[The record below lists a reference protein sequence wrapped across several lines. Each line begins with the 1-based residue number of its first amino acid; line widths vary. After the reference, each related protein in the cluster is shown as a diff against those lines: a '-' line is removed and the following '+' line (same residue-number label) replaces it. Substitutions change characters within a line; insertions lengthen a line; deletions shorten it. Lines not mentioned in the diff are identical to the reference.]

1 MSSSVAFVTPL
12 ATFSYVHVWKA
23 RGFKNAD
30 GTTGDPK
37 YDTTFII
44 PKSENVDEIMA
55 AYNEVLNADFP
66 DGLPYG
72 AKPGGLLDG
81 AIRYPA
87 DPFYADK
94 WILKA
99 AQNEDRFNH
108 QNVVGPDRQPI
119 MNKSEI
125 YSGAIGR
132 GHISFYGYF
141 GGSKGIG
148 CSLHGLWK
156 TGDGEPLGGDAPD
169 SVAAFGGAP
178 ATATQAAPANTQ
190 GASVQSTPAGA
201 PPTPGA
207 PGVPVTPPAHVMT
220 PKAQGVAYE
229 AYIKEGWTDAQL
241 VEHGFMNP

>member
-1 MSSSVAFVTPL
+1 MSSSLAFVTPE
-12 ATFSYVHVWKA
+12 ATLSYVNIWKA

-44 PKSENVDEIMA
+44 PKTENIDEIMA
-55 AYNEVLNADFP
+55 AYNQVLNTDFP
-66 DGLPYG
+66 EGLPYG

-99 AQNEDRFNH
+99 GQDEDRFNH
-108 QNVVGPDRQPI
+108 QNVVGSDRQPI

-132 GHISFYGYF
+132 GHVSFYGYF

-148 CSLHGLWK
+148 CSLHGLMK
-156 TGDGEPLGGDAPD
+156 VRDGEALGGDSPD

-178 ATATQAAPANTQ
+178 TQAAPTQAAPA
-190 GASVQSTPAGA
+190 
-201 PPTPGA
+201 TPGA

-220 PKAQGVAYE
+220 PKANGATYE
-229 AYIKEGWTDAQL
+229 AFIKEGWDDQQL
-241 VEHGFMNP
+241 IENGYMNP